1 MKWSPGILIIACFC
15 DAMMNVYKLWC
26 GPFRE
31 EALTLFSILMH
42 PCSGISHTFTFL
54 LYFSLP
60 SFSKHLD
67 VTVTDIKKKRLKNGE
82 MSLLCANLSD
92 DSSPSALFKWLSRAT
107 HTALFAALFFA
118 FWSMY
123 SLCRSLSH
131 CCHTTCVWGWFMAK
145 VLSMHCYGDFRART
159 ARLQNGRGWK
169 GHQEIIKSSPLLTQV
184 PYSRSHR

>member
-1 MKWSPGILIIACFC
+1 
-15 DAMMNVYKLWC
+15 MMNVYKLWC

-31 EALTLFSILMH
+31 EA
-42 PCSGISHTFTFL
+42 HTFTFL

-92 DSSPSALFKWLSRAT
+92 DSSPSALFKWLCCVCCS
-107 HTALFAALFFA
+107 ALFAALFFA

-159 ARLQNGRGWK
+159 AWLQNGRGWK

>member
-1 MKWSPGILIIACFC
+1 MLWWMSTSCGVVHLEKKLIH
-15 DAMMNVYKLWC
+15 
-26 GPFRE
+26 
-31 EALTLFSILMH
+31 S
-42 PCSGISHTFTFL
+42 
-54 LYFSLP
+54 P
-60 SFSKHLD
+60 SFCTLVSPHSQSIWTLQSL
-67 VTVTDIKKKRLKNGE
+67 ILKKRLKNGE

-92 DSSPSALFKWLSRAT
+92 DSSPSALFKWLCCVCCS
-107 HTALFAALFFA
+107 ALFAALFFA